1 MKRVIRAAEAA
12 SVEDKFDEHLDKI
25 EDDFGYLM
33 DGLRHIST
41 SGDYQSA
48 NAIADKIDAAI
59 QSCISDTADT
69 IAE

>member
-1 MKRVIRAAEAA
+1 MKRMIKAAEAT
-12 SVEDKFDEHLDKI
+12 SVEDKFDEHLDQI
-25 EDDFGYLM
+25 EDDFSYLM
-33 DGLRHIST
+33 DGLRHISG

-59 QSCISDTADT
+59 QACISDTADA